1 MLIFYLIY
9 SRNIKQLILGI
20 EKILESEGF
29 KKNVNMN
36 YKETNEN
43 YLA

>member
-1 MLIFYLIY
+1 M
-9 SRNIKQLILGI
+9 ILGF
-20 EKILESEGF
+20 EKIHKLEGF